1 MGNIELE
8 ADLGIVISALQAPV
22 SDKEKSEGWSAD
34 LKRKWHDRLNLYL
47 GGIRRDEIVEP
58 LSSYVREM
66 KVDGVDPSAIAD
78 MVSRVVF
85 THGLTRR

>member
-8 ADLGIVISALQAPV
+8 SDLGRVISALDARV
-22 SDKEKSEGWSAD
+22 SDKEKGEGWTAE
-34 LKRKWHDRLNLYL
+34 LKEKWRSRLNLYL
-47 GGIRRDEIVEP
+47 GGIQRDEIVEP

-66 KVDGVDPSAIAD
+66 KTDGVDPSVIAD
-78 MVSRVVF
+78 QVSRVVF

>member
-8 ADLGIVISALQAPV
+8 SDLGRVISTLDAPV
-22 SDKEKSEGWSAD
+22 SDKEKGEGWSAD

-47 GGIRRDEIVEP
+47 GGIKRDEIVEP

-66 KVDGVDPSAIAD
+66 KTDGVDPSSIAD

>member
-8 ADLGIVISALQAPV
+8 ADLGRVISALEAPV
-22 SDKEKSEGWSAD
+22 SDKEKGEGWTTD
-34 LKRKWHDRLNLYL
+34 LKAKWRSRISLYL
-47 GGIRRDEIVEP
+47 GGIQRDEIVEP

-66 KVDGVDPSAIAD
+66 KTDGVDPSAIAD
-78 MVSRVVF
+78 HLSRVVF

>member
-8 ADLGIVISALQAPV
+8 SDLGRVMTALGAPV
-22 SDKEKSEGWSAD
+22 SDKEKGEGWSAD
-34 LKRKWHDRLNLYL
+34 LKIKWRDRLNLYL
-47 GGIRRDEIVEP
+47 GGIKRDEIVEP

-66 KVDGVDPSAIAD
+66 KTDGVDPSAIAD

>member
-8 ADLGIVISALQAPV
+8 ADLGRVIDSLAAPV
-22 SDKEKSEGWSAD
+22 SGKEQGEGWNAD

-47 GGIRRDEIVEP
+47 GGIKRDEIVEP

-66 KVDGVDPSAIAD
+66 KTDGVDPSAIAD
-78 MVSRVVF
+78 AVSRVVF

>member
-8 ADLGIVISALQAPV
+8 ADLGRVITALGAPLTD
-22 SDKEKSEGWSAD
+22 SEKKEGWTAD
-34 LKRKWHDRLNLYL
+34 MKVKWRDRLNLYL
-47 GGIRRDEIVEP
+47 GGIKRDEIVEP

-66 KVDGVDPSAIAD
+66 KTDGVDPSAIAD
-78 MVSRVVF
+78 QVSRVVF